1 MSRFHFANF
10 SHKMKAGV
18 EKWGLFFTY
27 LWERTVVNLPRI
39 RRYIQNLIRG
49 GKKADILPTPRLSIT

>member
-1 MSRFHFANF
+1 
-10 SHKMKAGV
+10 MKAGV